1 MPDKRTIEEIPL
13 KDIQMLTAKV
23 LKISGVPLE
32 TTLGTIYALGSEK
45 RLLAT
50 FLLWA
55 YDNHPTEE
63 QVLHWIVE
71 HT

>member
-1 MPDKRTIEEIPL
+1 MQDNRSIEDIPL
-13 KDIQMLTAKV
+13 KDVQLLTAKV

-32 TTLGTIYALGSEK
+32 TTLGTIYALSSNK
-45 RLLAT
+45 RLLMQ
-50 FLLWA
+50 FVIWA
-55 YDNHPTEE
+55 YDNNPTEE